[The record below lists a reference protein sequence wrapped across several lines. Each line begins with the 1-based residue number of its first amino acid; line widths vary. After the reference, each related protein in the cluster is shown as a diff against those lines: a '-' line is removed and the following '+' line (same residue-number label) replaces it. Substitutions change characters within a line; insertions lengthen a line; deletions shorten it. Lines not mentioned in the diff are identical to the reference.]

1 MSVNLTLNFIRD
13 NWCSATANMERR
25 DFCLSVL
32 PDCYDP
38 ALCREQGSDFF
49 TEGRPRA
56 LAPATLNSLMR
67 GNRKSST
74 NPACASVSFTKDFL
88 GKLHSNDPIRYRDP
102 ERPDIPCVSHMVE
115 KIRHQVRSFAAPR
128 SRNHP
133 LFTHAD
139 LAPLGEC
146 DETLCMAYNKVQCA
160 LGLLLERETEYS
172 LSYAIF
178 LLVITSILQDRIQ
191 AVSHLY
197 SMQAIEQVLESDHD
211 APLLEIDSRMHVPFT
226 DPNYM
231 NSYHVYLYRE
241 TSTIRLVRGVLTMS
255 LDERRQPRAVLRMDT
270 DMESP
275 FSGLTHV
282 QRVYSGKPMLNKT
295 NQVVYLPM
303 TNAEGAMLY
312 LTFPYTVFKYAPMY
326 FRSATVVYTDAET
339 GYPVVKRM
347 VLTGRDM
354 TEEEIPY
361 VEGLLRTGGKRI
373 LMTPKQLEIFR
384 EEFRD
389 YPWMADFLKNY
400 LPMFESHQLSF
411 YCFNEDELLAC
422 SASELPYADRLRL
435 MLALKSVSPP
445 NDPALEKFLKTV
457 PPSKTYSIMK

>member
-13 NWCSATANMERR
+13 NWCSATAGLDRR
-25 DFCLSVL
+25 SFCLSVL
-32 PDCYDP
+32 PDCYDHT
-38 ALCREQGSDFF
+38 LCRDQGSHFF
-49 TEGRPRA
+49 RDGQPHS

-67 GNRKSST
+67 GNRKSSR
-74 NPACASVSFTKDFL
+74 NPACATVSFTKDLL
-88 GKLHSNDPIRYRDP
+88 GKLQTNDPVRYRDGQRP
-102 ERPDIPCVSHMVE
+102 EVPCVTNMVE
-115 KIRHQVRSFAAPR
+115 KIRQQVRSFAAPR
-128 SRNHP
+128 SRTHP

-139 LAPLGEC
+139 LAPMGEC
-146 DETLCMAYNKVQCA
+146 DETRCMAYHKVQCA

-178 LLVITSILQDRIQ
+178 LLVITAILQDRIL
-191 AVSHLY
+191 AVNHLY
-197 SMQAIEQVLESDHD
+197 SMQTIEQVLESDAD
-211 APLLEIDSRMHVPFT
+211 APMIDTDSRKHVPLT

-241 TSTIRLVRGVLTMS
+241 TSAIRLVRGILTMT
-255 LDERRQPRAVLRMDT
+255 LDERNQPRAVLRMDT
-270 DMESP
+270 DLESP

-282 QRVYSGKPMLNKT
+282 QRVYSGKPMLNKV

-303 TNAEGAMLY
+303 INTDGAMLY
-312 LTFPYTVFKYAPMY
+312 ITFPYTVFKYAPMY

-361 VEGLLRTGGKRI
+361 VEGLLRIGGKRI
-373 LMTPKQLEIFR
+373 LMTPKQLEIFQ
-384 EEFRD
+384 EQFRD
-389 YPWMADFLKNY
+389 YPWMADFTKNY
-400 LPMFESHQLSF
+400 LPMFDSHQLSF

-422 SASELPYADRLRL
+422 SASELPYTERLKL